1 MREVRVPVPPPPD
14 RSEQCRG
21 TIRPTSAPQRT
32 VSPAQ
37 HHALLP
43 GYSVDTTWHAFA
55 VGSRYNAL
63 EKCTTIGR
71 SQKKLGCVRVRVH
84 ALNVTQC
91 HPFVDARFATCGRA
105 FTLPSARISAW
116 HRDRK
121 SAERAHFKCR
131 RRRGA
136 PRRRIE
142 AESIDQRVTACS
154 ALLGRARK
162 WALVVGLQ
170 KPFQSGRVK
179 RKMGQLS
186 KIKRVAP
193 LAVVCANR
201 TDGHTAA
208 ATQSA
213 RRRRFTY
220 DMRCNFRRH
229 LIAAQTFRGLGFLR

>member
-1 MREVRVPVPPPPD
+1 MGTPMREFGSLCRRPLTVLNSAEGLYD
-14 RSEQCRG
+14 RRAHRSAPYLPHSIMRCCRATALIPRG
-21 TIRPTSAPQRT
+21 TP
-32 VSPAQ
+32 
-37 HHALLP
+37 LLS
-43 GYSVDTTWHAFA
+43 GHTITRSRNVRRSV
-55 VGSRYNAL
+55 
-63 EKCTTIGR
+63 GR
-71 SQKKLGCVRVRVH
+71 KNLGCVRVRVH

-186 KIKRVAP
+186 E
-193 LAVVCANR
+193 N
-201 TDGHTAA
+201 
-208 ATQSA
+208 
-213 RRRRFTY
+213 
-220 DMRCNFRRH
+220 
-229 LIAAQTFRGLGFLR
+229 